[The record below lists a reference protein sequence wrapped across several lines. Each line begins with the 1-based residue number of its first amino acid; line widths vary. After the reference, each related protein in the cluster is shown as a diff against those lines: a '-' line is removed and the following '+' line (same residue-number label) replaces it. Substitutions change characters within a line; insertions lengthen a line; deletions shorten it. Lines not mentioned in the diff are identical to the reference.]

1 MLCDLGSHHGPDR
14 DQSLETVYMTRRIDP
29 EVEAE
34 REFLANSLER
44 TRMVTRR
51 DYPVARGASI

>member
-1 MLCDLGSHHGPDR
+1 
-14 DQSLETVYMTRRIDP
+14 MTRRIDP